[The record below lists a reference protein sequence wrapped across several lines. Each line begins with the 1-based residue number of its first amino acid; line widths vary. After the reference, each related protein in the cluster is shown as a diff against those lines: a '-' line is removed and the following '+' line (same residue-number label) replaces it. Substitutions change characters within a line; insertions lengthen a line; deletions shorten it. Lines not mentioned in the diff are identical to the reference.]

1 MPGSDFRNLMAQ
13 SESSGNYGI
22 LTDAGGGDMVA
33 GAYQFGDDRIEDFM
47 AATGEK
53 FTREEFLASPELQE
67 RAMNWHEQD
76 VVDYVMEKGLDRFF
90 GQEIKGVPVDMS
102 AVVGMAHLGGR
113 KGMRDFLESG
123 GELDKKDKFGT
134 FISDYGR
141 KFSGQSLYNETPPRP
156 RMRPQGLLPPE
167 TSPRPMARPTGL
179 LG

>member
-1 MPGSDFRNLMAQ
+1 MDFGTSMEIGLSLQMRW
-13 SESSGNYGI
+13 
-22 LTDAGGGDMVA
+22 
-33 GAYQFGDDRIEDFM
+33 
-47 AATGEK
+47 
-53 FTREEFLASPELQE
+53 TR
-67 RAMNWHEQD
+67 
-76 VVDYVMEKGLDRFF
+76 Y

-102 AVVGMAHLGGR
+102 AVVGMAHLMAAVR
-113 KGMRDFLESG
+113 DMRDFLESG

-167 TSPRPMARPTGL
+167 TSPRPMARPVGL

>member
-1 MPGSDFRNLMAQ
+1 MAGYEQYIPPGLRGPLRDIF
-13 SESSGNYGI
+13 
-22 LTDAGGGDMVA
+22 
-33 GAYQFGDDRIEDFM
+33 
-47 AATGEK
+47 
-53 FTREEFLASPELQE
+53 
-67 RAMNWHEQD
+67 
-76 VVDYVMEKGLDRFF
+76 
-90 GQEIKGVPVDMS
+90 
-102 AVVGMAHLGGR
+102 GMAHLGGR

-167 TSPRPMARPTGL
+167 TSPRPMARPKGL